1 MSIIPKSKPQAS
13 RAHVIAAAKKQWKM
27 DRPGEPLPAAF
38 MVGIRS
44 YYFRTMGDPNS
55 GDRNIYDDAIGIIGP
70 ETYAMFNG
78 NTDPSPF
85 RKGVATLM
93 TGCHPYRFGHH
104 GISRP
109 GGGYPAMR
117 PNTRNEALPVIRDG
131 EAGRSKRD
139 GIAINIHR
147 GGHGTTSSLGCQTLH
162 PRQWDAFYA
171 LAKLTF
177 GKKPFWYI
185 LIDGPI
191 N

>member
-1 MSIIPKSKPQAS
+1 
-13 RAHVIAAAKKQWKM
+13 
-27 DRPGEPLPAAF
+27 
-38 MVGIRS
+38 
-44 YYFRTMGDPNS
+44 
-55 GDRNIYDDAIGIIGP
+55 
-70 ETYAMFNG
+70 
-78 NTDPSPF
+78 
-85 RKGVATLM
+85 
-93 TGCHPYRFGHH
+93 
-104 GISRP
+104 
-109 GGGYPAMR
+109 MR

-162 PRQWDAFYA
+162 PSQWDAFYA

-177 GKKPFWYI
+177 GKKPFWYV